1 MPLIFLVENTLGGQN
16 SCMLSFYRLPSYFVF
31 CVPFSALFF
40 LFLFVSGE
48 NLNSKGGEARET
60 SVITS
65 VVYSNAFIL
74 CKKTKGTG
82 ITSCIFINSISALR
96 DEKF

>member
-16 SCMLSFYRLPSYFVF
+16 SCMLSFYRQPSYFVF
-31 CVPFSALFF
+31 CVPFSALFLFF

-48 NLNSKGGEARET
+48 NLNSKGGEARGT

-65 VVYSNAFIL
+65 VVYS
-74 CKKTKGTG
+74 K
-82 ITSCIFINSISALR
+82 
-96 DEKF
+96 D